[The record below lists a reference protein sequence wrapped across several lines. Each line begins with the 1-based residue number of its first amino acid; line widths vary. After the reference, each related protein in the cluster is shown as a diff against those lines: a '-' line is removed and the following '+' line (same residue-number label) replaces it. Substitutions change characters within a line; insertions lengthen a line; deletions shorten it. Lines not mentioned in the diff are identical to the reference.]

1 MKSERWTKKEGGVK
15 KFVNFQK
22 RCNLFSLSFQRK
34 STKCMAVNLLCILSL
49 NLLWTHRY
57 KMVKFSQ
64 RLTPSLD
71 KPILVS
77 KVFIT
82 NSFTAIKIWKCQ
94 TTALFPTVHTGPI
107 NSPSPFLLFLF
118 TFPSLR
124 DVLVSFH

>member
-77 KVFIT
+77 KVLLPT
-82 NSFTAIKIWKCQ
+82 VLQLLKIWKFC
-94 TTALFPTVHTGPI
+94 TALFPTVHTGPN

>member
-77 KVFIT
+77 KVLLPT
-82 NSFTAIKIWKCQ
+82 VLQLLKIWKFC
-94 TTALFPTVHTGPI
+94 TALFPTVHTGPI